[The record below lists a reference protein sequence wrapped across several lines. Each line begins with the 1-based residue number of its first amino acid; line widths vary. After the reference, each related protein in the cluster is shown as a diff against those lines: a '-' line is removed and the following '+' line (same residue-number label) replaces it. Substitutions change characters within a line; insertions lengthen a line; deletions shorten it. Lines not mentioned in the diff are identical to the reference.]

1 MSRIKILTDSSAQLT
16 PEEIEKYDI
25 TVVPLSVTVGG
36 NTYLDGIEIS
46 RQEFVKKMSESAEL
60 PKTSQPSIG
69 RLVDTINDLTSDG
82 SEVIGIFLAK
92 VLSGTIDAARQAV
105 KLTGKS
111 DQVHIVDSELT
122 DRAEGLQVLEAARD
136 AEKGKSISEIIDHLE
151 KIKKTQRLRLMI
163 VNLENVIKGGRLG
176 PISGKIANML
186 NIRIELQMPN
196 GELKVAKK
204 GRGKKFMMAFDQRV
218 LDDIEANKEKIKEV
232 GISYV
237 SIDGVPQK
245 LLDFAQ
251 KIKDINSKIDVL
263 VRETSPIIATHAGM
277 DAYAIL
283 YYTE

>member
-163 VNLENVIKGGRLG
+163 VNLENVVKG
-176 PISGKIANML
+176 
-186 NIRIELQMPN
+186 
-196 GELKVAKK
+196 
-204 GRGKKFMMAFDQRV
+204 
-218 LDDIEANKEKIKEV
+218 
-232 GISYV
+232 
-237 SIDGVPQK
+237 
-245 LLDFAQ
+245 
-251 KIKDINSKIDVL
+251 
-263 VRETSPIIATHAGM
+263 
-277 DAYAIL
+277 
-283 YYTE
+283 